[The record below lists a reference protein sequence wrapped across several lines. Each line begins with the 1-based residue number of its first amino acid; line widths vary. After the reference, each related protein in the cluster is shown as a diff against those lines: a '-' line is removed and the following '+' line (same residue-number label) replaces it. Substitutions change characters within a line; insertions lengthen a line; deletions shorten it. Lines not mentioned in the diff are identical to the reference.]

1 MIINMEYKHCTWNE
15 HGISEFNYTFHS
27 RLGMK
32 KPYEECPTYLQE
44 GGHKVGCRL
53 PYATGDKYKT
63 LSSKLSWGNSE
74 MMKSE
79 IKLEDRVKLNPPH
92 NLSLHMQNSSQL
104 WLYWNISART
114 TCVEN
119 LVSYRKD
126 TDQKWTSHP
135 PTLGNYFSLPFPS
148 ESNQYTFKVK
158 TRVAETCLESMWSDW
173 STPVFWGPIK
183 VPGSMDWKVWVSA
196 VICCVVMVIL
206 VCLLVQNERLRI
218 ILIPIVPNVSKSL
231 EELFY
236 TYNGNVEEWLH
247 ISKEFVEGFKPNFS
261 EPACSVREY
270 NSVPQ
275 ASISGSECSLPI
287 PLDQSDYLYTSCST
301 FTSSISAPTENTSPG
316 LV

>member
-1 MIINMEYKHCTWNE
+1 MLLGLFFYVVLLRTFVFTCAAVSCMIINMEYKHCTWNE

-44 GGHKVGCRL
+44 G
-53 PYATGDKYKT
+53 ATRSGETESPPQPVTAHAKQLT
-63 LSSKLSWGNSE
+63 TVAV
-74 MMKSE
+74 
-79 IKLEDRVKLNPPH
+79 LEH
-92 NLSLHMQNSSQL
+92 Q
-104 WLYWNISART
+104 RT
-114 TCVEN
+114 NHLCGEFGVIQ
-119 LVSYRKD
+119 KD

-196 VICCVVMVIL
+196 VICCVVMAIL

-236 TYNGNVEEWLH
+236 TYNGNVEDWLH
-247 ISKEFVEGFKPNFS
+247 ISKEFVEGFK
-261 EPACSVREY
+261 
-270 NSVPQ
+270 
-275 ASISGSECSLPI
+275 
-287 PLDQSDYLYTSCST
+287 
-301 FTSSISAPTENTSPG
+301 
-316 LV
+316 